1 MTTGMEFGLLGPLVV
16 RRSGVVVPVQMGKQR
31 VLLAALLLN
40 AGRVVPVD
48 ELTEVIWG
56 SRPPPSARVT
66 LQNYVKR
73 LRQAFADTDRARIG
87 TQPGGYAIC
96 VQAGEL
102 DVTQFVALR
111 ESAQESAW
119 AGSWDRAAN
128 QLRTA
133 LALWRGEPLADV
145 PSELL
150 VLREVPRLTEIRLQ
164 ALEALI
170 DADLHLGHHAE
181 VIAELRRLTC
191 VYPLR
196 EHLYATLMLA
206 LYRVGR
212 QGEALAA
219 YQRARTVLIEELG
232 AEPGAELKELHQRI
246 LAGDA
251 ALAAPESGPLA
262 VGGHEPVVP
271 RQLPA
276 PVRHF
281 AGRAAELN

>member
-119 AGSWDRAAN
+119 AGSWDRVRLAKGCPRFGGAASRGRYPSPACLPRLPLLHRP
-128 QLRTA
+128 LRTGRPRRR
-133 LALWRGEPLADV
+133 WRSARP
-145 PSELL
+145 
-150 VLREVPRLTEIRLQ
+150 PR
-164 ALEALI
+164 
-170 DADLHLGHHAE
+170 
-181 VIAELRRLTC
+181 
-191 VYPLR
+191 
-196 EHLYATLMLA
+196 
-206 LYRVGR
+206 
-212 QGEALAA
+212 
-219 YQRARTVLIEELG
+219 
-232 AEPGAELKELHQRI
+232 
-246 LAGDA
+246 
-251 ALAAPESGPLA
+251 
-262 VGGHEPVVP
+262 
-271 RQLPA
+271 
-276 PVRHF
+276 
-281 AGRAAELN
+281 